1 MALLTLAEA
10 KAQLNITSTSNDTEL
25 QVYVDAVGPVIERF
39 IGPVA
44 ERIVVETQD
53 VARDGVQVLVLRTTP
68 VVSLTSVEPLLASG
82 GTSYDVGA
90 LVLDGDTGIVRR
102 ADGGW
107 LRGPLKVTYTAGR
120 GEVPA
125 TVNLAARMLVQ
136 HLWQTQ
142 NASRGPVLPGG
153 GDYSV
158 SEPVAGLGY
167 AVPNRVLEL
176 LEPYRLLPGVA

>member
-1 MALLTLAEA
+1 MALLTLDDA
-10 KAQLNITSTSNDTEL
+10 KAQLNITTTSNDSEL

-39 IGPVA
+39 VGPVT
-44 ERIVVETQD
+44 ERTVSEVQD
-53 VARDGVQVLVLRTTP
+53 VASDGVRVLVLRTTP
-68 VVSLTSVEPLLASG
+68 VVSLVSVESLLAG
-82 GTSYDVGA
+82 GTSYAVGA
-90 LVLDGDTGIVRR
+90 LVLDEGAGLVRR
-102 ADGGW
+102 VDGGW
-107 LRGPLKVTYTAGR
+107 LRGPLRVTYTAGR
-120 GEVPA
+120 SEVPA
-125 TVNLAARMLVQ
+125 TINLAARMLVQ